1 MHNPDFRKE
10 NVMIIDGI
18 IKVKDEK
25 ATGSAVFFFHRLD
38 FFYCIIYDG
47 KISRTNESAP
57 L

>member
-10 NVMIIDGI
+10 NIMIIDGI

-25 ATGSAVFFFHRLD
+25 ATGSAGFFFSQIR
-38 FFYCIIYDG
+38 FFLLH
-47 KISRTNESAP
+47 N